1 MRTRVKICGL
11 TRAEDVAVA
20 VACGADAL
28 GLIFFPPSARAVD
41 VDQAASLADSVP
53 ALVDLVGVFVDPNE
67 KEVSE
72 VLDRVPLTLLQFHG
86 NETPEQCETYGV
98 PYMKAVRMQDGVDLE
113 ALSDQHPNA
122 RAFLLDTYHPESV
135 GGTGAAFDWTR
146 ARIALNAPVILAGGL
161 AADNVGEALTQ
172 SGAWAVDVSTGVESE
187 PGKKSAVKIVE
198 FCRAVRSWDT
208 LGTDSKVGED
218 A

>member
-11 TRAEDVAVA
+11 TRAEDAAVA
-20 VACGADAL
+20 IACGADAL
-28 GLIFFPPSARAVD
+28 GLIFFPPSPRAVD
-41 VDQAASLADSVP
+41 LNQAASLAASIP
-53 ALVDLVGVFVDPNE
+53 ALVNLVGVFVDPSE
-67 KEVSE
+67 TEVAE

-86 NETPEQCETYGV
+86 NETREQCETYGM
-98 PYMKAVRMQDGVDLE
+98 PYIKAVRMRDGVELKT
-113 ALSDQHPNA
+113 LSDQHPNA
-122 RAFLLDTYHPESV
+122 RAFLLDTYHPKAV

-187 PGKKSAVKIVE
+187 PGRKSAVKIVE
-198 FCRAVRSWDT
+198 FCRAVRAWDT
-208 LGTDSKVGED
+208 RGAAPTVGGD